1 MKNKLG
7 ATNKFKPSFLSAS
20 ESSLGGSNKPQAQ
33 QPAQQQTGSPP
44 LINELSSNLNS
55 KSPQTVT
62 SQQQQIPNIL
72 TTALN
77 RAAEKKL
84 AALSR
89 QQQHHHHH
97 QQVINVPQF
106 YFPHGRHDDRQFRSI
121 DDVECM
127 KQLSVEFKTKKE
139 GKMFKED
146 FADVLKLL
154 GLPSYWKILVF
165 RACTA
170 VNKLTY
176 VTYSV
181 FEQVWSK

>member
-1 MKNKLG
+1 MG
-7 ATNKFKPSFLSAS
+7 S
-20 ESSLGGSNKPQAQ
+20 SNKPQQPQ
-33 QPAQQQTGSPP
+33 QQQQQTGSPP
-44 LINELSSNLNS
+44 TINELSSNLNS
-55 KSPQTVT
+55 KSPQT
-62 SQQQQIPNIL
+62 QQQQTPNIL

-89 QQQHHHHH
+89 QQQHHHH
-97 QQVINVPQF
+97 QVINVPQF

-165 RACTA
+165 RACTT